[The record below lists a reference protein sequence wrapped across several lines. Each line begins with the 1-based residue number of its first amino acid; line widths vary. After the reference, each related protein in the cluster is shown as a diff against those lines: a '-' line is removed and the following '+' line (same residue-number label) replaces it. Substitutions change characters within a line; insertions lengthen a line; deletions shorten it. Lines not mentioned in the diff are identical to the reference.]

1 MPKIAKLVLQS
12 NLPQLDRLFDYLVP
26 DSLVNQVE
34 LGSRVKV
41 VFGRSKKT
49 LDAFIVDFPKESEF
63 SGRLSEILEVVGNA
77 QTLRPNVFKL
87 CQQLAERSA
96 STLGDVLKLA
106 VPPHM
111 PKAFAAHLQLAP
123 ESQDSSSVQLT
134 EDFEGTNAILAVGQK
149 SFLLAEPRQIELGFG
164 ESLASVPAWVKMFV
178 LFAAANLAQGKSTLI
193 LVPDYREHEV
203 IMEALTLA
211 DLAVHISNYSQEQV
225 KSKQYLGFLRALEH
239 TPRIVVGSRAAAF
252 APAHNLGSILVFD
265 EADRSYFDQAS
276 PYLNSRDVAL
286 VRQSIDEC
294 SLVFISHSI
303 SSDMKRLIDSGF
315 LNDRTRQFAAPSISN
330 SEPGLRVD
338 SHAYS
343 AIKAGLELGP
353 VLVQVAS
360 LGDSTAMYC
369 KSCDEPARCAEC
381 QGPLW
386 IDSSGSKKCRW
397 CNSFQMNYTCP
408 CGGLDLT
415 LGRAGVTRT
424 AAELGRAF
432 PSARVIESTGQVRT
446 TRIIRART
454 LVVATAGA
462 EPYVEGGYSAVV
474 LLDAKVALS
483 RQNLRAQEEA
493 VRTWSN
499 AVAKAGPKAPCVLV
513 GVSGE
518 LSQLFSLWN
527 HQKIAEIEYK
537 SRQELGLPPSLRLGS
552 ITAEISLLTELAEV
566 LAKEPSVVRI
576 GPAPLD
582 SSPTGQLW
590 RLIFKYPYSL
600 GLELAKLLKVEVAR
614 VSVGKV
620 RTSISGRSARAITVK
635 MNDSEVV

>member
-1 MPKIAKLVLQS
+1 MTKIAKLAIQS

-26 DSLVNQVE
+26 DSLVNQAE
-34 LGSRVKV
+34 IGSRVKV
-41 VFGRSKKT
+41 IFGRSKKA
-49 LDAFIVDFPKESEF
+49 LDAFIVDFPQESEF
-63 SGRLSEILEVVGNA
+63 SGRLSEILEVVGTA
-77 QTLRPNVFKL
+77 QTLTPNVFKL

-106 VPPHM
+106 IPPHM
-111 PKAFAAHLQLAP
+111 PKAFAARLQLEP
-123 ESQDSSSVQLT
+123 ESKKSSSFHST
-134 EDFEGTNAILAVGQK
+134 EDVEWAKAMLAGGQK

-178 LFAAANLAQGKSTLI
+178 SFAAANLARGKSTLI

-203 IMEALTLA
+203 VMEALTRSDFA
-211 DLAVHISNYSQEQV
+211 NHIANYSQEQV
-225 KSKQYLGFLRALEH
+225 KSKQYLGFLRALEQK
-239 TPRIVVGSRAAAF
+239 PRIVVGSRAAAF

-265 EADRSYFDQAS
+265 EADRSYSDQGS

-286 VRQSIDEC
+286 VRQSIEDC
-294 SLVFISHSI
+294 SLVFTSHSI
-303 SSDMKRLIDSGF
+303 SSDMKRLIDTGF
-315 LNDRTRQFAAPSISN
+315 LTDRTMQFPAPRISN

-397 CNSFQMNYTCP
+397 CNSFQMNYRCP

-415 LGRAGVTRT
+415 LGRAGATRT

-432 PSARVIESTGQVRT
+432 PSARVIESTGQART
-446 TRIIRART
+446 TSINRGRT

-527 HQKIAEIEYK
+527 HHKIAENEYK

-552 ITAEISLLTELAEV
+552 ITADISLLTELSEI
-566 LAKEPSVVRI
+566 LAKEHAVVRI
-576 GPAPLD
+576 GPAPLETI
-582 SSPTGQLW
+582 STGQLW

-614 VSVGKV
+614 ISAGKI
-620 RTSISGRSARAITVK
+620 RTSSSGRSARAITVK

>member
-1 MPKIAKLVLQS
+1 
-12 NLPQLDRLFDYLVP
+12 
-26 DSLVNQVE
+26 
-34 LGSRVKV
+34 
-41 VFGRSKKT
+41 
-49 LDAFIVDFPKESEF
+49 
-63 SGRLSEILEVVGNA
+63 
-77 QTLRPNVFKL
+77 
-87 CQQLAERSA
+87 
-96 STLGDVLKLA
+96 
-106 VPPHM
+106 
-111 PKAFAAHLQLAP
+111 
-123 ESQDSSSVQLT
+123 
-134 EDFEGTNAILAVGQK
+134 
-149 SFLLAEPRQIELGFG
+149 
-164 ESLASVPAWVKMFV
+164 MFV
-178 LFAAANLAQGKSTLI
+178 LFAAANLARGKSTLI

-203 IMEALTLA
+203 VMEALTGANLA
-211 DLAVHISNYSQEQV
+211 NHIANYSQEQV
-225 KSKQYLGFLRALEH
+225 KSKQYLGFLRALEQK
-239 TPRIVVGSRAAAF
+239 PRIVVGSRAAAF

-265 EADRSYFDQAS
+265 EADRSYSDQGS

-286 VRQSIDEC
+286 VRQSIEDC
-294 SLVFISHSI
+294 SLVFTSHSI
-303 SSDMKRLIDSGF
+303 SSDMKRLIDTGF
-315 LNDRTRQFAAPSISN
+315 LTDRTMQFPAPRISN

-397 CNSFQMNYTCP
+397 CNSFQMNYRCP

-415 LGRAGVTRT
+415 LGRAGATRT

-432 PSARVIESTGQVRT
+432 PSARVIESTGQART
-446 TRIIRART
+446 TSINRGRT

-527 HQKIAEIEYK
+527 HHKIAENEYK

-552 ITAEISLLTELAEV
+552 ITADISLLTELSEI
-566 LAKEPSVVRI
+566 LAKEPAVVRI
-576 GPAPLD
+576 GPAPLETI
-582 SSPTGQLW
+582 STGQLW

-614 VSVGKV
+614 ISAGKI
-620 RTSISGRSARAITVK
+620 RTSSSGRSARAITVK

>member
-1 MPKIAKLVLQS
+1 MPKIAKLAIQS

-26 DSLVNQVE
+26 DSLMNQVE
-34 LGSRVKV
+34 IGSRVKV
-41 VFGRSKKT
+41 MFGRSKKA
-49 LDAFIVDFPKESEF
+49 LDAFIVEFPKESEF
-63 SGRLSEILEVVGNA
+63 SGRLSEILEVVGTA
-77 QTLRPNVFKL
+77 KTLKPNVFKL
-87 CQQLAERSA
+87 CQQLADRSA
-96 STLGDVLKLA
+96 STLGDVIKLA
-106 VPPHM
+106 IPPHM
-111 PKAFAAHLQLAP
+111 PQAFASFLQTLP
-123 ESQDSSSVQLT
+123 ESEDSKPTRLAADNEEIKAIVA
-134 EDFEGTNAILAVGQK
+134 EGEK
-149 SFLLAEPRQIELGFG
+149 SFVLAEPRQVELGMGTGF
-164 ESLASVPAWVKMFV
+164 SAVPSWVKMFV
-178 LFAAANLAQGKSTLI
+178 SIAAANFALGKSTLI

-203 IMEALTLA
+203 VMGALKLA
-211 DLAVHISNYSQEQV
+211 DLALYVANYSQEQV
-225 KSKQYLGFLRALEH
+225 KSKQYLGFLRALEQK
-239 TPRIVVGSRAAAF
+239 PRIIVGSRAAAF
-252 APAHNLGSILVFD
+252 APAHNLGSILFFD
-265 EADRSYFDQAS
+265 EADRSYCDQAS

-286 VRQSIDEC
+286 VRQSIEKC
-294 SLVFISHSI
+294 SLVFTSHSI
-303 SSDMKRLIDSGF
+303 SSDMKRLLDSGY
-315 LNDRTRQFAAPSISN
+315 LTDRSKPFPTPRISN

-343 AIKAGLELGP
+343 AIKAGLENGP

-369 KSCDEPARCAEC
+369 KMCDEPARCAEC

-386 IDSSGSKKCRW
+386 IDSSGAKKCRW
-397 CNSFQMNYTCP
+397 CNSFQINHRCP
-408 CGGLDLT
+408 CGGSDLT
-415 LGRAGVTRT
+415 LGRAGATRT

-432 PSARVIESTGQVRT
+432 PSARVIESTGQART
-446 TRIIRART
+446 TSINRGRT

-513 GVSGE
+513 GVAGE

-527 HQKIAEIEYK
+527 HQKIAENEYK

-552 ITAEISLLTELAEV
+552 ITADISLLTQLSEILASDN
-566 LAKEPSVVRI
+566 SVVRI
-576 GPAPLD
+576 GPAPVETG
-582 SSPTGQLW
+582 SGGQLW
-590 RLIFKYPYSL
+590 RLIFKYPYFK

-614 VSVGKV
+614 VSAGKL
-620 RTSISGRSARAITVK
+620 RTSSSGRSARAITVK